1 LEEIDKTTTSCASA
15 SKVPLEQHD
24 WRGVDPLEQ
33 DKRIKSFLVSD
44 RASGFDF
51 SQAPLMRLTVLRLA
65 DHSYQIVWSK
75 HHLILDGWSAPLV
88 LEEVFNFT
96 KRFVSVIS

>member
-1 LEEIDKTTTSCASA
+1 MEEIDKPLQVVHQV
-15 SKVPLEQHD
+15 KVPLEQHD

-51 SQAPLMRLTVLRLA
+51 SKHPDALNCAPP
-65 DHSYQIVWSK
+65 S
-75 HHLILDGWSAPLV
+75 
-88 LEEVFNFT
+88 
-96 KRFVSVIS
+96 